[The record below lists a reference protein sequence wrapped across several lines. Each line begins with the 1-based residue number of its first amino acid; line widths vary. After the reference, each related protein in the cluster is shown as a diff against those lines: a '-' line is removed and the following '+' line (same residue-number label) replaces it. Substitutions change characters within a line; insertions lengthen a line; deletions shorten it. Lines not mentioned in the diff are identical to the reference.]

1 MENINSDKISKI
13 PLSIIIPVFNE
24 EKAVREVIASL
35 KIELEKMDIVY
46 EIIAI
51 NDGSTD
57 NSRNVLS
64 EIENIKLINHP
75 YNKGYGA
82 ALKTGIK
89 NSAFDFV
96 CIIDADNTYP
106 VIEIPNMYKFV
117 GEYDMVVGARI
128 GQNVDIPFQKKYA
141 KVVITKLANYLVG
154 SKIPD
159 LNSGLRIFRKEA
171 ALINLNIL
179 PSGFSFTT
187 TITCA
192 MMTSDYFV
200 KFHNID
206 YFTRTGVSK
215 IRPFHFFEF
224 ILLVTRLTVYFK
236 PLKIFLPVAAFLFI
250 IGFIRALYTVLR
262 DSWKIHEL
270 SLILLTFGLMVFLIG
285 LVADMFVKS
294 RGIGLK
300 Q

>member
-1 MENINSDKISKI
+1 MEILNSNKNQLL
-13 PLSIIIPVFNE
+13 PLTIIIPVFNE
-24 EKAVREVIASL
+24 EKAAAEVISSI
-35 KIELEKMDIVY
+35 KTELSCKNIVY
-46 EIIAI
+46 EIIAV

-57 NSRNVLS
+57 KSRDVLS
-64 EIENIKLINHP
+64 RIENIKLINHP

-89 NSAFDFV
+89 NATYDLI

-106 VIEIPNMYKFV
+106 VTAIPEIYKFSA
-117 GEYDMVVGARI
+117 EYDMIVGARI

-141 KVVITKLANYLVG
+141 KVIITKLANYLVG

-159 LNSGLRIFRKEA
+159 LNSGLRIFKKEA

-200 KFHNID
+200 KFYNID
-206 YFTRTGVSK
+206 YFTRTGISK

-224 ILLVTRLTVYFK
+224 VLLVTRLTVYFK
-236 PLKIFLPVAAFLFI
+236 PLKIFIPVSAIFFI
-250 IGFIRALYTVLR
+250 SGLIRALFTITR
-262 DSWKIHEL
+262 DNGKIHEL
-270 SLILLTFGLMVFLIG
+270 SLILLIFGLMVFLIG

-294 RGIGLK
+294 RGIGMK